1 MSPDQAVFVV
11 DDDAAVRDSMR
22 WLMDSVGLRVE
33 AFDSGEAFLRAITPE
48 SSGCVVLDL
57 RMPGLGGLDVHAQLR
72 ERGINLPV
80 IVVSGHGDVPI
91 AVRALKSG
99 VADFV
104 EKPFKDQELLDCVQ
118 QALRR
123 DAEQSLQRLRREELM
138 TRYRALTPREL
149 DVLRLVVAG
158 QANKAIG
165 SSLGISQKTVETH
178 RARVMEK
185 MAARSVSELVRMTL
199 IIESQGKPLPI

>member
-138 TRYRALTPREL
+138 TRYRTLTPREL
-149 DVLRLVVAG
+149 DVLRLVVDG

-199 IIESQGKPLPI
+199 IIESQGNPLPI

>member
-33 AFDSGEAFLRAITPE
+33 AFDSSEAFLRAITPE

-138 TRYRALTPREL
+138 TRYRTLTPREL
-149 DVLRLVVAG
+149 DVLRLVVDG

>member
-1 MSPDQAVFVV
+1 MSPDQVVFVV
-11 DDDAAVRDSMR
+11 DDDAAVRDSLR

-33 AFDSGEAFLRAITPE
+33 PFDSGEAFLDAVTPDRE
-48 SSGCVVLDL
+48 GCVLLDL
-57 RMPGLGGLDVHAQLR
+57 RMPGLSGLEVHAQLR
-72 ERGINLPV
+72 ERGVELPV
-80 IVVSGHGDVPI
+80 IVVSGHGDVPM

-99 VADFV
+99 VADFI

-123 DAEQSLQRLRREELM
+123 DAKQRLQRMRRDELM
-138 TRYRALTPREL
+138 TRYLTLTPREL
-149 DVLRLVVAG
+149 DVLRLVVDG

-165 SSLGISQKTVETH
+165 ATLGISQKTVETH

-185 MAARSVSELVRMTL
+185 MAAGSVSELVRMTL
-199 IIESQGKPLPI
+199 VIESQGKPLPI